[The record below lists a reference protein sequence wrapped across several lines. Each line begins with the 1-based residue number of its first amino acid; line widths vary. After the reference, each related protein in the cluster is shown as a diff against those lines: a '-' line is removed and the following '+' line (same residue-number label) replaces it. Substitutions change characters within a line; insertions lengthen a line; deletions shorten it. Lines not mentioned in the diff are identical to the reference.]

1 MANSA
6 VSARGIGHFKIATFS
21 HLSGMYLHFIDCKT
35 GAFDDYF
42 FLSKL
47 EPKLE
52 PLNFCI
58 PSNCIAQL
66 TCHGHCT
73 DCHFNDLKKPLKV
86 RHLTSICTQ
95 KGHHIEV
102 LAKSGPCVSKGIQ
115 SENDVNNKVTKLALI
130 RKAVFGNYNDLRP
143 STAARLTA
151 ARGNGA
157 LTVVHT
163 PVRAPMIMFANDFQ
177 CFSLVC

>member
-1 MANSA
+1 M
-6 VSARGIGHFKIATFS
+6 G
-21 HLSGMYLHFIDCKT
+21 
-35 GAFDDYF
+35 
-42 FLSKL
+42 
-47 EPKLE
+47 
-52 PLNFCI
+52 
-58 PSNCIAQL
+58 
-66 TCHGHCT
+66 
-73 DCHFNDLKKPLKV
+73 KPLKV

-95 KGHHIEV
+95 KGHHTEV
-102 LAKSGPCVSKGIQ
+102 LAKSGPCASKESKDIQ

-130 RKAVFGNYNDLRP
+130 RKAVFGNYNDLRQ

-177 CFSLVC
+177 CFSLLC